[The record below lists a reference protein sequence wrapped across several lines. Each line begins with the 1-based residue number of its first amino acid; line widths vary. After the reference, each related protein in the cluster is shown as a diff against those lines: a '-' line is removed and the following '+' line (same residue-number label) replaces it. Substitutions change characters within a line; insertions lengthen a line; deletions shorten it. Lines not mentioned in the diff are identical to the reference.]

1 MIRFSFTPSTIRHS
15 VNSLLRESNKAP
27 KGKKRNDLLFIFNLP
42 KIVFSVVSFPFIL
55 AFRLLKYVFLKL
67 WTAFK
72 FLLKVVFIIIKA
84 ALVIVVILAVLYVV
98 FFLATHAW
106 DWYKQRQA
114 SSVID
119 NSDPKPNERPAG
131 ERLTLTIGNAEYVF
145 VWIPAGEFEMG
156 SPTSEI
162 GRDDDETLRRVK
174 LTKGFWMLETE
185 TTQALYEE
193 VMGENPSRFKGENLP
208 VERVSWNDATKFCE
222 KLSQRLLQEGL
233 TASLPTEAQWERA
246 CRAGTTTPFSFGS
259 ALNGD
264 EANCDGNDP
273 YGTTTR
279 GAYLEKTTPVKSYA
293 RNPWG
298 LYDMHGNVWEWTS
311 DYYAQDYQTET
322 AINPKGS
329 DGASPRAYRG
339 GGWSGGAGRCRSANR
354 DGLPADSSLS
364 YLGFRF
370 ILCCDEPSEEQNGTS
385 EACLWGGSSTRKAG
399 TRQTLTIGD
408 AEYGFVWIPAG
419 EFDMGLYENGS
430 REYFNT
436 DELFH
441 HVKLT
446 KGFWMLETETPQA
459 LYQEVVGENPSSN
472 KGDNFP
478 VERVSWNDATKFC
491 AELTKRLP
499 KGVKATLPTEA
510 QWEYACRAG
519 TKTAFSFGDDTD
531 FIRSEMNGAWEVLGK
546 TKSVKSYAANPWGL
560 YNMHGNVMEWCL
572 DYYASY
578 PWSSITW
585 DKGTATDPKTLT
597 EPKIA
602 TYGNERNG
610 APTRVIRGGSWFNAD
625 CRSGTRYKRD
635 PDDRS
640 ADHGFR
646 FILSCD

>member
-119 NSDPKPNERPAG
+119 NSDPKPNERQAG

-145 VWIPAGEFEMG
+145 VWIPAGEFETG

-370 ILCCDEPSEEQNGTS
+370 ILYRDKPSEEQNGTS
-385 EACLWGGSSTRKAG
+385 DASFWVESPKREAG

-419 EFDMGLYENGS
+419 DFDMGSPVSEKDRRG
-430 REYFNT
+430 
-436 DELFH
+436 DETLH
-441 HVKLT
+441 HVRLT
-446 KGFWMLETETPQA
+446 KGFWMLETETTQA
-459 LYQEVVGENPSSN
+459 LYKEVMDENPSKF
-472 KGDNFP
+472 KGDNLP
-478 VERVSWNDATKFC
+478 VECVRRGDALEFC
-491 AELTKRLP
+491 EKLTERLP
-499 KGVKATLPTEA
+499 RGVKASLPTEA

-519 TKTAFSFGDDTD
+519 TKTAYSYGDSPD
-531 FIRSEMNGAWEVLGK
+531 SSKMNDNLLSTRA
-546 TKSVKSYAANPWGL
+546 VKSYKPNAWGL
-560 YNMHGNVMEWCL
+560 FDMHGNVQEWCL
-572 DYYASY
+572 DYYDDY
-578 PWSSITW
+578 HTE
-585 DKGTATDPKTLT
+585 TVTDPKTPYNYKLYYAVT
-597 EPKIA
+597 
-602 TYGNERNG
+602 
-610 APTRVIRGGSWFNAD
+610 RGGSRLKDMYCDAGW
-625 CRSGTRYKRD
+625 CRSAYRQKVFDSSDG
-635 PDDRS
+635 
-640 ADHGFR
+640 GFR